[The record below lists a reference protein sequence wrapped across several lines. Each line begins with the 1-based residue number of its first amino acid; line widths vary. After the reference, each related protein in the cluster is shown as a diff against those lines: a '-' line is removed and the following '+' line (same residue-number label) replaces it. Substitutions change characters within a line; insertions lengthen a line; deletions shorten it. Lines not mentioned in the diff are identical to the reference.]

1 MMFRTLSWDFAIMPP
16 LIFLQ
21 QTFRINLKPLLNH
34 PDLSN
39 PQSNQISKV
48 GPDEFCLLLIAHH
61 LVLPFP
67 VQDRLPEA
75 EKAPDVAIQEGK
87 LINAVCVGVICKRTT
102 SIGTP
107 TISEQTGENPFLPVP
122 SRQDPQQS
130 DAKLIQR
137 HKEDILVGLEQSIVQ
152 PLIFLHVLQN
162 FQRNGVVT
170 AKHDCRFTERIFE
183 TFQRR
188 ENGLQMELDFALPL
202 PHPLQGLPAAVVYRI
217 TAAGIGDGANQSGE
231 ADLIQ
236 LILIYPLQISGEI
249 EIRIRHPQL
258 PDLIIQRK
266 DAAKPDPDADYVDD
280 DEDFGYVEEE
290 AEDLD
295 FTDDSMDTEPV

>member
-1 MMFRTLSWDFAIMPP
+1 MYHTLSWASAIMPP

-21 QTFRINLKPLLNH
+21 QTFRINLKPLLHRCN
-34 PDLSN
+34 LSN
-39 PQSNQISKV
+39 PQSYQIPKV
-48 GPDEFCLLLIAHH
+48 GSDEFCLLLIAHH
-61 LVLPFP
+61 LKLPFP
-67 VQDRLPEA
+67 VQDCLPEA
-75 EKAPDVAIQEGK
+75 EQATDVAIQKGK
-87 LINAVCVGVICKRTT
+87 LINAVCVGIVCKRTP
-102 SIGTP
+102 SIGTSP
-107 TISEQTGENPFLPVP
+107 ISEQTRENPFLPVP

-152 PLIFLHVLQN
+152 PLVFLHVLQN
-162 FQRNGVVT
+162 FQSNGVIT
-170 AKHDCRFTERIFE
+170 AKHDCRLTERIFE

-217 TAAGIGDGANQSGE
+217 TTAGIGDGANQSGE

-249 EIRIRHPQL
+249 EIRIRHPEL
-258 PDLIIQRK
+258 PDLIVQQK
-266 DAAKPDPDADYVDD
+266 EAAKPDPDADYVDD

-295 FTDDSMDTEPV
+295 FTDDSVDTEPV